1 MNLQTFKNLGVHR
14 YHIDCAGGRSRTRY
28 VTKDGLGK
36 GRGVYR
42 FPYPCIGRI
51 VPTYATH
58 EKRQRKKSLSEIVR
72 QVEKEKLQ
80 AELDRVKKLAT
91 A

>member
-1 MNLQTFKNLGVHR
+1 
-14 YHIDCAGGRSRTRY
+14 
-28 VTKDGLGK
+28 
-36 GRGVYR
+36 
-42 FPYPCIGRI
+42 